1 LRTKQEQPS
10 GGLLVALAGL
20 PLLDPQVA
28 QQPVERL
35 LVGVV
40 VLAAGISDEAP
51 LAAPRKGWLERVL
64 EALRRR

>member
-1 LRTKQEQPS
+1 MS
-10 GGLLVALAGL
+10 GACASCHKCSS
-20 PLLDPQVA
+20 PAAYASSTPQVA
-28 QQPVERL
+28 HQPVERL

-40 VLAAGISDEAP
+40 LLPAGISDEAP